1 MSVVKNM
8 IVRVGADMSGLSSGF
23 KKGGAAT
30 KSFAKMAAAEIRTL
44 ASEVSK
50 MENVYATISK
60 ATERMNLGT
69 PVSKQIAALE
79 KDKAKLMVEA
89 EKAAASVA
97 HWSDI
102 EPLGAQFK
110 TDEATRELE
119 ELDVQIRNVTERIKE
134 LQDVADLGKEL
145 GLSDVSSKTLADLR
159 KSISDAR
166 MKMTQLASATS
177 KPNLN
182 IEKLLKSFRRL
193 GIAALGLRFVRSIFG
208 ELGSIVRQYISENET
223 LQAQVNGL
231 KSAMGQALAPAINI
245 VTNAMAAL
253 MPYVVGVSN
262 AIGSL
267 LQALGGGWA
276 TVAAEANGATKAIKG
291 AGGAQKDLNRSL
303 QGFDEITKLNGKSGG
318 GGGGSSTGTGSVVAV
333 EPITPQWLQDFV
345 DSLIVEIQEQD
356 WAGVGRVVVQGLS
369 SGIGAAGGLTM
380 KVGVQL
386 FNSVAEGFNKR
397 VDKWV
402 AEGAPDRGLAV
413 GLAVIEGIC
422 EPFQNAPAWIRDNI
436 WVPLEHGFN
445 STFYGKEIA
454 DVKLGLKD
462 DTATWKRKV
471 MDCWQRNPPRD
482 LPIAATVTDD
492 SVQWFKVLRDMW
504 KNRSGKEGSVG
515 TFSVSPKDEST
526 TWVEFVV
533 KKWYAALNN
542 AALQF
547 PVEPADNGPEWA
559 QSTAENWKNGLP
571 SARFDSFHVD
581 IANDA
586 PSWVGD
592 AQKYLDA
599 ESKKLKMTAKLEIKV
614 PTINVTWDKEVGP
627 GGTVHIPNYNVQW
640 NAKGLIMSG
649 AQLFGRVGKTL
660 LGGGEAGRE
669 ALLPLDRHTSWMD
682 DIADRVALRVDGGG
696 GMAGQDITVNLV
708 LDGKIVTSTVVRNI
722 NAQARAT
729 GRNPLAAYM

>member
-8 IVRVGADMSGLSSGF
+8 IVRVGADMSGLASGF

-30 KSFAKMAAAEIRTL
+30 KSFTKMAAAEIRTL
-44 ASEVSK
+44 ASEVSQ
-50 MENVYATISK
+50 MESVYATVVK

-79 KDKAKLMVEA
+79 KDKAKLMAEA

-97 HWSDI
+97 HWADI

-110 TDEATRELE
+110 TDEASKELE
-119 ELDVQIRNVTERIKE
+119 NLDLQIRNVTERIKE

-145 GLSDVSSKTLADLR
+145 GLGDISSKTLTDLR

-166 MKMTQLASATS
+166 TKMTQLAASTS
-177 KPNLN
+177 GSNLN
-182 IEKLLKSFRRL
+182 VENLLKSFRRL
-193 GIAALGLRFVRSIFG
+193 GLASIGLRFVRSIFG
-208 ELGSIVRQYISENET
+208 ELSSIVRQYIGENET

-303 QGFDEITKLNGKSGG
+303 QGFDEITKLNSKSGG
-318 GGGGSSTGTGSVVAV
+318 GGGGGSNSGSTVKV

-345 DSLIVEIQEQD
+345 DDLIVEIQEQD
-356 WAGVGRVVVQGLS
+356 WAGVGTVVVQGLS
-369 SGIGAAGGLTM
+369 SGIGAAGGLIV
-380 KVGVQL
+380 KVGVKL
-386 FNSVAEGFNKR
+386 FDSVVESFNKR

-402 AEGAPDRGLAV
+402 EEGAPDRGLAV
-413 GLAVIEGIC
+413 GMAVIEGIC
-422 EPFQNAPAWIRDNI
+422 EPFQNAPVWIRENI
-436 WVPLEHGFN
+436 WLPLEYGFN

-471 MDCWQRNPPRD
+471 MDWWQRNPPRD
-482 LPIAATVTDD
+482 LPIAATVTDN

-526 TWVEFVV
+526 AWVDFVV

-559 QSTAENWKNGLP
+559 QSAAENWKNGLP

-586 PSWVGD
+586 ASWVGD

-599 ESKKLKMTAKLEIKV
+599 EGKKLKMTAKLEVKV

-696 GMAGQDITVNLV
+696 MAGQDITVNLV